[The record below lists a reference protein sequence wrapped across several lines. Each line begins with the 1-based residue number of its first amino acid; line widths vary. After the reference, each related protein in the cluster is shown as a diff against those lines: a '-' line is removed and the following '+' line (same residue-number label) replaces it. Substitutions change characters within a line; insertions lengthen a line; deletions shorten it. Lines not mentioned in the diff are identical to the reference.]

1 MYFQQPISHED
12 KARIVA
18 WSAGVGAF
26 LVVVAWGI
34 ILSGLDTDSL
44 LVPTSFTILSL
55 SIIVSDKTYDE
66 FHRSCAY
73 AGAIG
78 GMLAIIIWT
87 AFLPIL
93 TDWLS
98 FQSEAFLNAKAE
110 PRVTFF
116 IAATGFYVGFYSKR
130 LRGDA

>member
-1 MYFQQPISHED
+1 MSHED
-12 KARIVA
+12 KAKIVA

-26 LVVVAWGI
+26 VVLIAWGI
-34 ILSGLDTDSL
+34 ILFGADYDTL
-44 LVPTSFTILSL
+44 LIPTTVTIISLSL
-55 SIIVSDKTYDE
+55 IMSDKTYDE

-78 GMLAIIIWT
+78 GMLTVTGWT
-87 AFLPIL
+87 AFLPIM
-93 TDWLS
+93 TDWLG
-98 FQSEAFLNAKAE
+98 FHSEAFLNAKAE

-116 IAATGFYVGFYSKR
+116 IAATGFYVGFYWKR